1 MCIYIYM
8 YTNKYICIH
17 YNYIHIYIIVYIYIY
32 KSYLDNSMIV
42 EVLRWS
48 PFPHSSPFRYGA
60 ALLSQVVGD
69 RSQCPKRM
77 AAVGSLAKELE
88 IVLTF
93 ADQDRCADV
102 PIDLRIY

>member
-1 MCIYIYM
+1 
-8 YTNKYICIH
+8 
-17 YNYIHIYIIVYIYIY
+17 
-32 KSYLDNSMIV
+32 MIV
-42 EVLRWS
+42 EVLRCS

-93 ADQDRCADV
+93 ADQDRCAN
-102 PIDLRIY
+102 